1 MAQSPDLIKISEDIK
16 KCILARFDPTKT
28 EFLKTNRS
36 ALGMDW
42 ILMQPEDDEEP
53 KKPEKKIVETDEFDF
68 NLKKME

>member
-1 MAQSPDLIKISEDIK
+1 
-16 KCILARFDPTKT
+16 
-28 EFLKTNRS
+28 
-36 ALGMDW
+36 MDW